1 MWRVATLLGCS
12 TFVGET
18 DAKVMMGIAQGTDHV
33 VEEKFGEQNFRV
45 LSEMRFLAK
54 IRVVIFDF
62 GRVSRFFSEIWRE
75 FRF

>member
-1 MWRVATLLGCS
+1 MQ
-12 TFVGET
+12 TFMRQSKK
-18 DAKVMMGIAQGTDHV
+18 DLIQKILDQ

-54 IRVVIFDF
+54 IRVVILDF
-62 GRVSRFFSEIWRE
+62 GRVCRFFSEIWRE